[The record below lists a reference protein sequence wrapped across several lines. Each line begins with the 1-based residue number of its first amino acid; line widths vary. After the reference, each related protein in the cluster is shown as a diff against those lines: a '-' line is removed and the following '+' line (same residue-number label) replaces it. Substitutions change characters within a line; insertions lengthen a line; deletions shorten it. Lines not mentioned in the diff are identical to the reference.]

1 MTAARRLLL
10 PALLLVVIAVLG
22 LALVR
27 PQNAGAPAST
37 SGQAVRVSVRQ
48 LDGAPLNVEAYRG
61 KIVVVNFLAAWCTP
75 CWDELGGF
83 ERVSREYRVRGVQV
97 VGIGVQSTPA
107 DIRRMIDQLGLTFPV
122 GLDGDGR
129 AAQGFGLSAMPTTV
143 FLDREG
149 RLVRSVPGKLSEA
162 RLRAYLLE
170 LL

>member
-10 PALLLVVIAVLG
+10 PALLLVVLAVLG
-22 LALVR
+22 LALIR

-37 SGQAVRVSVRQ
+37 SGQPVQASVRQ
-48 LDGAPLNVEAYRG
+48 LDGAPLNVAAYRG
-61 KIVVVNFLAAWCTP
+61 KIVVVNFLAAWCAP

-83 ERVSREYRVRGVQV
+83 ERVSQEYRAQGVQV

-107 DIRRMIDQLGLTFPV
+107 DVRRMIDQLGLTFPV
-122 GLDGDGR
+122 GLDEDGQT
-129 AAQGFGLSAMPTTV
+129 AQVFGLAAMPTTV

-149 RLVRSVPGKLSEA
+149 RLVKSVPGELSEA
-162 RLRAYLLE
+162 RLRAHLRE